1 MALQLSINWD
11 SIPIPSQI
19 LLENSPLITGI
30 LARAYALLFTNKDC
44 RDFDTLVQKV
54 AAWSQQS
61 PQDIERVLRAGLGIS
76 ARSRMFESLE
86 VQSPNVRS
94 RTRSTSTAALKQDNK
109 YKGYIT
115 QDWLSSLPE
124 QYPLINTRE
133 QYTRA
138 LAWYTD
144 KNKRLTQSGFLAWL
158 DRCKPDEK
166 LKALNVCQTCGGTQ
180 TILGDE
186 DGIPTTQ
193 DCPDCTGD
201 F

>member
-1 MALQLSINWD
+1 MALQLSINWN
-11 SIPIPSQI
+11 SVPIPSQI
-19 LLENSPLITGI
+19 LLENNPLITGI
-30 LARAYALLFTNKDC
+30 LAHAYALLFTDRDC
-44 RDFDTLVQKV
+44 RDLAVLTQRV
-54 AAWSQQS
+54 AAWSQQ
-61 PQDIERVLRAGLGIS
+61 PTQDVEKVLRAGLGIS

-86 VQSPNVRS
+86 VSSPNVRS
-94 RTRSTSTAALKQDNK
+94 RTRPTSAATPKQDSQ

-144 KNKRLTQSGFLAWL
+144 KNKKLTQSGFLAWL

-166 LKALNVCQTCGGTQ
+166 LKALNVCQTCDGTQ